1 MFKKFPFQLLFVAVL
16 SLAMFQN
23 CKKKE
28 DTPPANVITDTGGL
42 KVTLTYTNGTPA
54 NDIDMFLYQNPYS
67 ASSVSVAGS
76 NGTSSTESFELKP
89 SSPLL
94 SNGDYTLSAKY
105 YEGATANNY
114 TITFSGIAVPS
125 RSYTI
130 NGTFAAGLA
139 ADNTYG
145 SLRRN
150 NIKLTKVTDT
160 YTITP

>member
-1 MFKKFPFQLLFVAVL
+1 MFKKSSFQLLLVAIL

-28 DTPPANVITDTGGL
+28 DTPPANVITDTSGL
-42 KVTLTYTNGTPA
+42 KVTLTYTNGSQA
-54 NDIDMFLYQNPYS
+54 NDIDMFLYKNPYS
-67 ASSVSVAGS
+67 STSVSVAGS
-76 NGTSSTESFELKP
+76 NGFTSTESFELLP
-89 SSPLL
+89 NSPAL
-94 SNGDYTLSAKY
+94 SNGDYTLSTKY
-105 YEGATANNY
+105 YEGAIANNY
-114 TITFSGIAVPS
+114 TITFTGIAVPS
-125 RSYTI
+125 KSYTV
-130 NGTFAAGLA
+130 NGTFAAGLP